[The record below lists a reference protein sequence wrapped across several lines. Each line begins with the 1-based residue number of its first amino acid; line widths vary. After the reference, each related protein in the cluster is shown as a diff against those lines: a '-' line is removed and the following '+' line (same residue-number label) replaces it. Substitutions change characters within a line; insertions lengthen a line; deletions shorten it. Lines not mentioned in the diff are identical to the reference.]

1 MDQGLRDQNKECYRG
16 GKRLAST
23 LVLKTTTL
31 WQDWITSF
39 QDKQFYNATQYP
51 MDHFIDVGQNCN
63 SSCFSLKQNEV
74 FTDQIL
80 PVNGK
85 MVYSDA

>member
-1 MDQGLRDQNKECYRG
+1 
-16 GKRLAST
+16 
-23 LVLKTTTL
+23 
-31 WQDWITSF
+31 
-39 QDKQFYNATQYP
+39 

-63 SSCFSLKQNEV
+63 SSCFSMKQNEV

-80 PVNGK
+80 PDNGK